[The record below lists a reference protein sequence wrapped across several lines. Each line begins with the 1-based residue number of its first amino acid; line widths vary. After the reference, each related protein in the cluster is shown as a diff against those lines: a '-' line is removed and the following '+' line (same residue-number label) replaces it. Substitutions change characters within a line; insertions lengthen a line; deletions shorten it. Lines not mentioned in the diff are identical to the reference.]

1 MLKINNKDEGYIT
14 FLFAY
19 ILFTCN
25 AYFRMN
31 FLAKKIT
38 IKVPFNFILQAIYLL
53 CLFSKL
59 FTCIILLTNNESLN
73 FPSKELTTKNPS
85 DPILNSRAVGRSE
98 NPRGQSPPGWDRVNW
113 SASLVWTAE
122 RSRAGV
128 WVWCSSPVVLRLNPV
143 AAVYVKECLSP
154 STIKIT
160 ECYGL

>member
-1 MLKINNKDEGYIT
+1 MHLAQKFFFLGSYNFLAYLECVKSYTWSKGHSDPDLSSVMYFEPIKHSELMLKINNKDEGYIT
-14 FLFAY
+14 FLFDY

-38 IKVPFNFILQAIYLL
+38 RKVPFNFILQAIYLL
-53 CLFSKL
+53 YLFSKL

-98 NPRGQSPPGWDRVNW
+98 NPRGQSPPG
-113 SASLVWTAE
+113 
-122 RSRAGV
+122 
-128 WVWCSSPVVLRLNPV
+128 LR
-143 AAVYVKECLSP
+143 
-154 STIKIT
+154 
-160 ECYGL
+160 

>member
-14 FLFAY
+14 FLFDY

-38 IKVPFNFILQAIYLL
+38 RKVPFNFILQAIYLL
-53 CLFSKL
+53 YLFSKL

-85 DPILNSRAVGRSE
+85 DPILNSRAIGRSE
-98 NPRGQSPPGWDRVNW
+98 NPRGQPPPPRVEIG
-113 SASLVWTAE
+113 LTDQPKTGE
-122 RSRAGV
+122 RALCVEMGFYADISWESKCNIEINV
-128 WVWCSSPVVLRLNPV
+128 
-143 AAVYVKECLSP
+143 
-154 STIKIT
+154 
-160 ECYGL
+160 